1 MVSSLFLRDQ
11 LKYVQQQVVEQDFPE
26 RLMASGTILPISSEI
41 PSGARTYAYDILTYL
56 GEAKVLA
63 NGGDDI
69 PMVDA
74 FKEQRIGHVRTIADG
89 YAYTLD
95 DLESAQFAR
104 TNLDA
109 SMAIAARDVI
119 EAKIDLLGYDGD
131 ADNNLLGFLN
141 HPNVPNATVVND
153 GDENDGS
160 DSTLWIH
167 KTPVQIYR
175 DLVTFATATKDAT
188 NMVEIPENI
197 GMPVAQF
204 ELISTTP
211 FQSGSDTTILELFL
225 RTQRMS
231 SAGVQ
236 NVMPLP
242 YLKGKGP
249 GSSDLMISWRKRAD
263 KIKYHVPLDFEQ
275 QATQQ
280 KNLSF
285 SVICRAKV
293 GGVQVT
299 KPLSM
304 RQAYGI

>member
-11 LKYVQQQVVEQDFPE
+11 LKYVQNLVVEQDFPE
-26 RLMASGTILPISSEI
+26 RLMASGAIIPISSEI
-41 PSGARTYAYDILTYL
+41 PNGARTYSYKIMTYV
-56 GEAKVLA
+56 GEAKILA

-74 FKEQRIGHVRTIADG
+74 NCEERVAYVRTLADG
-89 YAYTLD
+89 YSYSLD
-95 DLESAQFAR
+95 DLESAQYANM
-104 TNLDA
+104 NLDA
-109 SMAIAARDVI
+109 SMAIGARDVI

-131 ADNNLLGFLN
+131 AANNLLGFLN
-141 HPNVPNATVVND
+141 HPNVPNATVMDD
-153 GDENDGS
+153 GADAQADP
-160 DSTLWIH
+160 STLWVD
-167 KTPVQIYR
+167 KTPAQIYR
-175 DLVTFATATKDAT
+175 DLVNFATATKTAT

-204 ELISTTP
+204 ELISSTP
-211 FQSGSDTTILELFL
+211 FQEGSDTTILELFL

-242 YLKGKGP
+242 YLAGKGT
-249 GSSDLMISWRKRAD
+249 GSTDVMVSWRKRPD
-263 KIKYHVPLDFEQ
+263 KIKYHVPLSFEQ

-280 KNLSF
+280 VNLGF
-285 SVICRAKV
+285 KVVCRSKV
-293 GGVQVT
+293 GGIQIT

-304 RQAYGI
+304 RTAYGI